1 MILVVKIIPQKPL
14 KQARTFNATESD
26 MMVMERSMSKRRYQ
40 FRFSDKAAVL
50 PPTSKIDLHRYQNRL
65 FVDEVL
71 GETPE
76 VRVTVNGIS
85 LNGRWDIET
94 EDVGEFDYILRLV
107 DQNTSS
113 SVTLTFKD
121 QEERMRAVE
130 SLESNR
136 ELQHVQSSP
145 KSLQFASILEQK
157 EPPKKSYIL
166 KPWEWNVVR
175 WIVGRPEL
183 ASVER

>member
-1 MILVVKIIPQKPL
+1 MIV
-14 KQARTFNATESD
+14 TE
-26 MMVMERSMSKRRYQ
+26 RPMSKRRYQ

-50 PPTSKIDLHRYQNRL
+50 PPTSRIDLRRYQNKM

-76 VRVTVNGIS
+76 VRLTVNGIS
-85 LNGRWDIET
+85 LNGRWEVET

-113 SVTLTFKD
+113 SVTLTFTD

-136 ELQHVQSSP
+136 ELQHVRSSP
-145 KSLQFASILEQK
+145 KSIQFASILEQK
-157 EPPKKSYIL
+157 EPPKKSYVL
-166 KPWEWNVVR
+166 RPWEWNVVR
-175 WIVGRPEL
+175 WIAGRPDL
-183 ASVER
+183 VSAER